1 MSHPRARLRLTK
13 GNKMLKSW
21 NYILTLTDGR
31 RLPVVTWSEH
41 RDPSEVIRMDLRP
54 LVMNVDLV
62 EVV

>member
-1 MSHPRARLRLTK
+1 MK

-31 RLPVVTWSEH
+31 RIPVVTWNEA

-54 LVMNVDLV
+54 MVMNVDLV
-62 EVV
+62 EAV